1 MSRDFHPDLRKSPL
15 QFNPNLDIRD
25 FNEPEKKPVKE
36 EKVAKNEIAKAEAK
50 LVVNNS
56 APADVVTMNNLLG
69 LTQSHIDDDNAC
81 RDVVNKLTDELN
93 DSIRLMSIK
102 ELIEYLKVKI
112 REREFHVD
120 CIFKAYSF
128 IQKSEFAR
136 EMFAGSNRKE
146 RIVEVSDRK
155 RITGLLNMLNNTD

>member
-1 MSRDFHPDLRKSPL
+1 MGLD
-15 QFNPNLDIRD
+15 FNPNLDIGD

-93 DSIRLMSIK
+93 DSISLMSIK